1 MVDER
6 KSFDEDATRRV
17 IVFSDAVVAIAIT
30 LLALDL
36 PVPDGHTI
44 GVFWSSVRDNSGHY
58 LAFLISF
65 AVIAGAWIQHHRVFR
80 YLERSDSHIVSFNM
94 VWLLTIVLI
103 PFATKMLTSQG
114 HDDLDTH
121 AVQFGFYAL
130 LQVVAYAMFLALAHR
145 MVSRGLQTQKTP
157 PSLLSEAR
165 VGCYGAMLGFGLSIP
180 LLFATRWGW
189 VMWGIGPVVVHRMWK
204 LSARRRRIQT

>member
-6 KSFDEDATRRV
+6 KSFDEDATRRL

-36 PVPDGHTI
+36 PVPVGHTI
-44 GVFWSSVRDNSGHY
+44 GVFWNSVRDNSGHY

-65 AVIAGAWIQHHRVFR
+65 WVIAGAWIQHHRVFR
-80 YLERSDSHIVSFNM
+80 HLERSDSHIVTYNM

-130 LQVVAYAMFLALAHR
+130 LEVVAYAMFLALAHR
-145 MVSRGLQTQKTP
+145 MVSRGLQARETP
-157 PSLLSEAR
+157 VSLLSEAR
-165 VGCYGAMLGFGLSIP
+165 AGCYGVLLGFGLSIP
-180 LLFATRWGW
+180 LFFVTRWAW
-189 VMWGIGPVVVHRMWK
+189 VVWVVGPVLVNR
-204 LSARRRRIQT
+204 LSHRRRPIQV